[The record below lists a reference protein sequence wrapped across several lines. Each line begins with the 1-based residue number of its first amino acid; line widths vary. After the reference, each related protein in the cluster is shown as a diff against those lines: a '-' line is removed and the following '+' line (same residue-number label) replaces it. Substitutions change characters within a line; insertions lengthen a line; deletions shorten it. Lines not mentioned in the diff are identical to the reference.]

1 MNPFANE
8 FPEHANDI
16 LCWII
21 SKMVVS
27 KQAHLSQRRR
37 ETDRE
42 VGGEEIERKRERDR
56 EVRERRERE
65 SLFRGRKL
73 LNGY

>member
-1 MNPFANE
+1 M
-8 FPEHANDI
+8 
-16 LCWII
+16 
-21 SKMVVS
+21 KR
-27 KQAHLSQRRR
+27 KSQRG
-37 ETDRE
+37 
-42 VGGEEIERKRERDR
+42 GGEEIEGKRERDR